1 MAAPVSKKTWIRVTG
16 SRTGTG
22 EISLLAAPIR
32 GWIRRARVVGTGNL
46 TLSVDEASV
55 PGMFGAVL
63 AYASTATP
71 IDQEEDPGIFY
82 SIPAVTT
89 DGNSDTGT
97 LFAEVTT
104 SGGAT
109 AITVQ
114 LDIEPAN

>member
-1 MAAPVSKKTWIRVTG
+1 
-16 SRTGTG
+16 
-22 EISLLAAPIR
+22 
-32 GWIRRARVVGTGNL
+32 
-46 TLSVDEASV
+46 
-55 PGMFGAVL
+55 MFGAVL
-63 AYASTATP
+63 AYSLTATP

-104 SGGAT
+104 SGGGPV
-109 AITVQ
+109 TVQ